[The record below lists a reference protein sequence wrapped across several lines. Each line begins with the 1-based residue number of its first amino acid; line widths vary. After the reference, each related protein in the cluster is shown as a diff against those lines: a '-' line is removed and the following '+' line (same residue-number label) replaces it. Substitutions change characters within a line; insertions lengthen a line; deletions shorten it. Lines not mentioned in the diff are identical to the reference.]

1 MNMIYINK
9 HVLKVIYNLIVPI
22 YILLELVMNFFD
34 MLLNDPVV
42 IMSFL
47 GLATVIGICSF
58 YVYYFLKHIS
68 EDSQ

>member
-1 MNMIYINK
+1 MIYINK
-9 HVLKVIYNLIVPI
+9 YVLKILYNLFRT
-22 YILLELVMNFFD
+22 YLLTLELAMDFID

-47 GLATVIGICSF
+47 GLATVLGICSF

-68 EDSQ
+68 EDSH

>member
-1 MNMIYINK
+1 
-9 HVLKVIYNLIVPI
+9 
-22 YILLELVMNFFD
+22 MNFFD

-47 GLATVIGICSF
+47 GLATVLGICSF

-68 EDSQ
+68 EDTH